1 MTKLVYTL
9 PTDKEGI
16 QLRLG
21 VARGF
26 FKSEGIDLDI
36 QVVFGGPEIAAGYD
50 SGAVK
55 MGEMGSPPAITAIG
69 KGARFKIVGSNVRRS
84 VLMYFVAAPEIKGWD
99 DLKGK
104 TAAALTIGSCSYW
117 YMRMLVQSHGLNPDK
132 DVNVIGLGPRYARVL
147 ELFESGELQGA
158 IITEPNVSIGE
169 ERGIF
174 RIMQILR
181 DEQYCPDMQWG
192 LMIAN
197 QGVIDKEPELVRA
210 VLRAA
215 RRSNRYCADHPDEWI
230 AFGADHFGIDRDT
243 MKRSIDR
250 ELSGLH
256 YDCEVD
262 MVGLQQAIE
271 LQERLGSIKGP
282 MKAADIA
289 DLRFLPARESANA
302 VS

>member
-1 MTKLVYTL
+1 VTKLVYTL

-21 VARGF
+21 VSRGF

-50 SGAVK
+50 SGEVK

-69 KGARFKIVGSNVRRS
+69 KGARFRIVGSNVRRS
-84 VLMYFVAAPEIKGWD
+84 CLMYFVAAPGIRTWD
-99 DLKGK
+99 HLRGR
-104 TAAALTIGSCSYW
+104 TTAALTIGSCSYW
-117 YMRMLVQSHGLNPDK
+117 YMRMLLQSHGLDPDK
-132 DVNVIGLGPRYARVL
+132 DVNVIGLGMRYARVL
-147 ELFESGELQGA
+147 ELFKSGELQGA

-169 ERGIF
+169 EIGVF
-174 RIMQILR
+174 RVMQVLR
-181 DEQYCPDMQWG
+181 DEQYCPNMQWG

-197 QGVIDKEPELVRA
+197 QGVIEREPELVRA

-215 RRSNRYCADHPDEWI
+215 RKSNRYCAEHPDEWI
-230 AFGADHFGIDRDT
+230 AFGADHYGIERAT

-262 MVGLQQAIE
+262 MEGLQQAID
-271 LQERLGSIKGP
+271 LQERLGAIKGP

-289 DLRFLPARESANA
+289 DLRFLPARESVDAI
-302 VS
+302 

>member
-50 SGAVK
+50 SGKVK

-69 KGARFKIVGSNVRRS
+69 RGARFKIVGSNVRRS
-84 VLMYFVAAPEIKGWD
+84 CLMYFVASPEIKDWD
-99 DLKGK
+99 DLRGK
-104 TAAALTIGSCSYW
+104 TVAALTIGSCSYW
-117 YMRMLVQSHGLNPDK
+117 YMRMLLQSHGLNPDK
-132 DVNVIGLGPRYARVL
+132 DANVIGLGPRYAHVL
-147 ELFESGELQGA
+147 DLFNIKELQGA

-169 ERGIF
+169 ERGLF
-174 RIMQILR
+174 RVMQVLR
-181 DEQYCPDMQWG
+181 DDQYCPNMQWG

-215 RRSNRYCADHPDEWI
+215 QRSNRYCADHPDEWI
-230 AFGADHFGIDRDT
+230 AFGADHFGIERDT
-243 MKRSIDR
+243 MKRSIER

-256 YDCEVD
+256 YDCELD
-262 MVGLQQAIE
+262 MIGLQQAIE
-271 LQERLGSIKGP
+271 LQERLGAIKGP
-282 MKAADIA
+282 MKAADIS
-289 DLRFLPARESANA
+289 DLRFLPAKERANA